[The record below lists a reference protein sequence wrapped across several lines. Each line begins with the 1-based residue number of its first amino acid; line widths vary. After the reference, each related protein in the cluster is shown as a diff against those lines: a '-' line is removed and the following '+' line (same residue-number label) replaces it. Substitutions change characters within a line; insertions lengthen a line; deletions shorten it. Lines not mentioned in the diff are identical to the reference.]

1 MARAATLSP
10 WVVVNGPTDAQ
21 FQPSHLA
28 SEGFF
33 VLRAR
38 TQLRE
43 ITSILQK

>member
-1 MARAATLSP
+1 
-10 WVVVNGPTDAQ
+10 VVVNGPTDAQ